1 MGPTEP
7 ATGDTP
13 IAAGSQPAA
22 GPMTRDAIE
31 ELFARRQAAF
41 DRLDAAALAADYSED
56 CVVETPSAGLPVK
69 GRLANEKLLRK
80 VFEAFPDLQRR
91 VDALLVDG
99 DQVAE
104 FGTSTG
110 TDIGGFMELQ
120 PTGKAFRIPIVC
132 LYTLRDRQIVRE
144 RRIYDFTGLL
154 VQVGVLKVKPI

>member
-7 ATGDTP
+7 ATGNKR
-13 IAAGSQPAA
+13 AAVSQPVADT
-22 GPMTRDAIE
+22 MSRSEIE
-31 ELFARRQAAF
+31 EFFTRRQAAW

-56 CVVETPSAGLPVK
+56 CVVDTPSAGLPLK
-69 GRLANEKLLRK
+69 GRLANEQLFRK
-80 VFEAFPDLQRR
+80 IFEAFPDLRR
-91 VDALLVDG
+91 RLDALLIDG
-99 DQVAE
+99 DLVAE

-120 PTGKAFRIPIVC
+120 PTGKAFRIPNVC
-132 LYTLRDRQIVRE
+132 LYTLKDRQIFRE